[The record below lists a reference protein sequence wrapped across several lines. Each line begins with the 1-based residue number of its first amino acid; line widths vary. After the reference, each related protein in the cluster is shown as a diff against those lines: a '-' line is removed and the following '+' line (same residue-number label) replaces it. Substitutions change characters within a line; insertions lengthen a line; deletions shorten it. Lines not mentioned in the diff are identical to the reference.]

1 MKANNQLRKILVSQT
16 RIKLIDILFY
26 QPREIFYVRELVRLT
41 DEEIN
46 SVRRELANLLEA
58 DLIFQDKRANRIYYG
73 ANSQSFY
80 FYDLLLLAH
89 KNSGLG
95 SNFFAWKTKIGRLNY
110 VLMSFDFAMGSTYSP
125 DIIDLVIVGDV
136 SYKEVEKLI
145 KEEEDQRNR
154 EINYMIMDK
163 NEFRLRRNRRDQ
175 FIIDFFLRSPLVI
188 FGNLNYLDS

>member
-1 MKANNQLRKILVSQT
+1 MKANNQLRRVLVSQT

-95 SNFFAWKTKIGRLNY
+95 GNFFAWKTKIGRLKY
-110 VLMSFDFAMGSTYSP
+110 VLMSFDFAMGSAYSS

-154 EINYMIMDK
+154 EINYMIMDN